1 MNKIIKLICLIISI
15 VLFFT
20 YSNTPIVSSKETITE
35 GYIFEMGV
43 NIRKSPTTTS
53 KSVAVVSKVLASVLG
68 SDKDTENKVN
78 PKTKKTYIWYNV
90 SFTYSGEIVKGY
102 VREDLIDIH
111 TYTISDTFNEQ
122 LSLFPESYKSYLKAI
137 NKEYPN
143 WVFIPEEVPLN
154 FNDSIALEDN
164 LFYKLVQTKYN
175 SWRSMR
181 KGCYDWADGSFIET
195 DSGGWYGASCEVIA
209 YYMDPRNFLNVDNI
223 FVFMRQKYD
232 SKTQPLSAVEKIVD
246 NTFLDAKITD
256 KKDEFYGKSFAEVIL
271 SAADKSSVNPLVL
284 ASTILQE
291 QGTKGSTLSK
301 GTDCKGTTV
310 YNFFNFGAS
319 GNNTAEVLES
329 GTIYAYN
336 QGWTSPS
343 KAIIGGSVKYSVNYI
358 NRGQDTYYYK
368 NYNVLHPNEITHQ
381 YAQNVADSVNSAK
394 FLKKIYSNLKDSKLY
409 FRIPVYEDLPSKVS
423 SLPEKSNK
431 LNNYYFSDIKSENL
445 TPSFNRYTYDYSLST
460 VGDTVITYKL
470 PAGATLSSKKSF
482 SLKKGQNVILVSVKS
497 QTGFLNTYTFNVD
510 AQKTGTVSFSTNNVL
525 DDASS
530 ENTSSSVSIIKGD
543 CTGDEKITILDLAN
557 VRLHLLKIVTLKGD
571 YLKGADTNGDNK
583 VTIIDLAN
591 IRLHLLGI
599 LTIK

>member
-35 GYIFEMGV
+35 GYIFETGV

-68 SDKDTENKVN
+68 SDKDTENQVN

-195 DSGGWYGASCEVIA
+195 DSGGWYGASREVIA

-301 GTDCKGTTV
+301 GTVCKGTTV

-343 KAIIGGSVKYSVNYI
+343 KAIIGGSVKYAVNYI

-409 FRIPVYEDLPSKVS
+409 FRIPVYEALPSKVS

-460 VGDTVITYKL
+460 VGDTVVTYKL